1 MIPLPG
7 ADVLTITP
15 VSLRLVDGS
24 GQVSSGIEI
33 DRKNKLGFSISYF
46 GTLFQDKGAYL
57 VFRVSK

>member
-24 GQVSSGIEI
+24 GQVMSGIEI
-33 DRKNKLGFSISYF
+33 DRRNKLGFSISYY
-46 GTLFQDKGAYL
+46 GMDFQGKGAYL
-57 VFRVSK
+57 VFRAAK